1 MTRRLAATS
10 PRCGSCARP
19 SVCAASLRK
28 RGCAYFGASPLLRK
42 PTQPTQRAPLRD
54 AALRRFSLRSKVPFE
69 TASEC
74 RSCFFG
80 AFPHRPR
87 RERKC
92 SPVVGVWTLGRRDGF
107 EGHPNGGVR
116 VVITS
121 ASRCAIDF
129 PDTTTRSRESS
140 NIASSISIPEL
151 LFPLLTHKA
160 ELSRRRAGTRRV

>member
-1 MTRRLAATS
+1 MQIDCYGFESTSQWFKRRTLDPYLIKRSEGITYL
-10 PRCGSCARP
+10 CFGNQLNRP
-19 SVCAASLRK
+19 IA
-28 RGCAYFGASPLLRK
+28 P
-42 PTQPTQRAPLRD
+42 PLRD

-87 RERKC
+87 RERKL
-92 SPVVGVWTLGRRDGF
+92 SPVVGVRTLGRCDGF

-121 ASRCAIDF
+121 VSWCATVF

-140 NIASSISIPEL
+140 NIASSICIPDL
-151 LFPLLTHKA
+151 LFPLPTHKA

>member
-1 MTRRLAATS
+1 MQIDCYGFEATS
-10 PRCGSCARP
+10 QWF
-19 SVCAASLRK
+19 K
-28 RGCAYFGASPLLRK
+28 RRTLDPYLIKRSEGKNLPLLRQ
-42 PTQPTQRAPLRD
+42 PTQPLHRAPLRD

-87 RERKC
+87 RERKR
-92 SPVVGVWTLGRRDGF
+92 SPVVGVRTLGRRDGF
-107 EGHPNGGVR
+107 EDHPNGGVWK
-116 VVITS
+116 VITS
-121 ASRCAIDF
+121 VSWCAVDF

-140 NIASSISIPEL
+140 NIASSISIPDL
-151 LFPLLTHKA
+151 LFPLPTHKA